1 MNLKANTT
9 NSTTAIKG
17 LKFIIKA
24 AEIGKIN
31 KEIEI
36 IDKIIK
42 LKAELENELNR
53 LMSLCLFSLLCSSL
67 KIFIYFNFP
76 PHLQL

>member
-24 AEIGKIN
+24 AELGKIN

-36 IDKIIK
+36 IDKIIIK
-42 LKAELENELNR
+42 EELENGLR
-53 LMSLCLFSLLCSSL
+53 TSLVFLCSFSL
-67 KIFIYFNFP
+67 
-76 PHLQL
+76 